1 MEQNDYKTFQEIFN
15 RTLTREEEIG
25 GIKID
30 ENTGEYTQTEMESAD
45 KNILRVVK
53 FFKSSDALW
62 DMVKGAN
69 PTVEEGDGVLTAV
82 TQQNESG
89 FGPDGTLKTKMFICP
104 ECGKKVEQLLKN
116 GYCSKACAAKARAA
130 KAQAKVVGAMEGT
143 LAVIEQIKTKLA
155 LLDAVLNVLSE
166 LPEIIRMKAK
176 LPPAFR
182 EYVTLRID
190 DVFMR
195 MKFMVNLLMIQKN
208 DLIIELLKKVKNG
221 QLDKTLESVFLPIR
235 TVMTAVAGI
244 QTALNTA
251 LTGIIA
257 LLEMPTNGPIPP
269 ESMGWFLTAK
279 SIQHPAHSSE
289 ICIPL
294 VPEVNKALPKW
305 AGSMI
310 DFDKIGDIV
319 DKAMPPI
326 QEFEYFLPHESF
338 KIRFNLSRDN
348 GPRIKRLRE

>member
-1 MEQNDYKTFQEIFN
+1 MIE
-15 RTLTREEEIG
+15 REEEIG

-30 ENTGEYTQTEMESAD
+30 EQTGERTQTEMESAD

-69 PTVEEGDGVLTAV
+69 PTVSEGDDVLTAV
-82 TQQNESG
+82 SPENESG
-89 FGPDGTLKTKMFICP
+89 FGPDGTLKTKMFVCP

-116 GYCSKACAAKARAA
+116 GYCSKSCAAKARAA

-143 LAVIEQIKTKLA
+143 LDVIQQIKTKLA
-155 LLDAVLNVLSE
+155 LLDAVLNVLTE

-221 QLDKTLESVFLPIR
+221 QLDKTLESVFQPIR
-235 TVMTAVAGI
+235 TVMTAVAGV

-257 LLEMPTNGPIPP
+257 LLEMPTNGPVPP

-279 SIQHPAHSSE
+279 SI
-289 ICIPL
+289 
-294 VPEVNKALPKW
+294 
-305 AGSMI
+305 
-310 DFDKIGDIV
+310 
-319 DKAMPPI
+319 
-326 QEFEYFLPHESF
+326 
-338 KIRFNLSRDN
+338 
-348 GPRIKRLRE
+348 